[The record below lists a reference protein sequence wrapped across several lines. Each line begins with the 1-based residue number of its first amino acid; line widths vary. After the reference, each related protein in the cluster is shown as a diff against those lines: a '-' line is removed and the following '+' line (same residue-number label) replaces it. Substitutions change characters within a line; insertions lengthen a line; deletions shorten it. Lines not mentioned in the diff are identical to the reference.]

1 MKAYTLKKNGDTE
14 ELHLFEGEMTGE
26 KSCTSGS
33 TSICQKM
40 LKNESSGNI
49 FACVDEESARL
60 KCAGAGRKVCGICVS
75 HLYTTYK

>member
-26 KSCTSGS
+26 KACNSGPI
-33 TSICQKM
+33 SICQKM
-40 LKNESSGNI
+40 PRNVSSANI
-49 FACVDEESARL
+49 FACLDEEAARL
-60 KCAGAGRKVCGICVS
+60 KCAAAGRKVCGICVS